1 MFLTYSAAMKKLPS
15 DSDECVFNDKQLE
28 AIAELPLH
36 LEERVDLAAE
46 LEGMLDNAPTTP
58 KNMYGDE

>member
-1 MFLTYSAAMKKLPS
+1 MKKLPS
-15 DSDECVFNDKQLE
+15 DSDECVFNDKQHE

-58 KNMYGDE
+58 KNMFGDE